1 MKKILF
7 IICCIFS
14 FTFILAFLYTKYP
27 SDKTIRNLV
36 QNNLIHQTQVLSYEI
51 ELAQIGCESN
61 SCYLRALLNNE
72 FDRLSGGFSN
82 RYQYATYN
90 FEDKTLTKAERA
102 AKRVTLSDYLSK
114 LAVCHLITESLHK
127 NFQIRI
133 NNNEFVHP
141 IQLLTNIIEQVSLQ
155 ELLMP
160 QKLKPYAIA
169 LKNKGIIDHDF
180 DKLLKNIESNKLQSP
195 LDLLNYSSKAVLIN
209 YQEYDPKVTRN
220 YLEKLLQK
228 IAIVLPEL
236 SFNHFESKI
245 IVDSTSSEDEN
256 KDYQVTVSLTLNGH
270 KYQQLFKHY
279 AHTDETYNVVVLEDY
294 YKIFNKILV
303 DIQSPYRLHLVKVPE
318 NITSELH
325 FFGIMA
331 LTKEQEQ
338 LLKQNQIYLTTSLEN
353 FEKSLTTSR
362 VEIAIKEYQNIG
374 LLAHLSPKQIEE
386 AKERI
391 LSQDYTSLNDILKD
405 FPDVF
410 LRIDAELQNLQD
422 PYASLVKELKQLSH
436 NEFDPIDVSDN
447 FDIKNGKS
455 VTVKFKIKNKN
466 YQKILK
472 IEDDWIDIDFFSF
485 IDSVVK
491 EQKLKGKFYSILSDS
506 QIITLIY
513 LTNDQYIYLK
523 KNKLI
528 EFSSF

>member
-1 MKKILF
+1 MKKILL

-90 FEDKTLTKAERA
+90 FEDKTLTKAERV

-114 LAVCHLITESLHK
+114 LAVCQLITESIRRS
-127 NFQIRI
+127 FQIRI

-160 QKLKPYAIA
+160 QMLKPYAIA
-169 LKNKGIIDHDF
+169 LKNKGIIDHNF
-180 DKLLKNIESNKLQSP
+180 DNLLKNIESNKLQST

-209 YQEYDPKVTRN
+209 YQEYDPKITRN

-228 IAIVLPEL
+228 IAKVLPEL
-236 SFNHFESKI
+236 SFHHFESKI
-245 IVDSTSSEDEN
+245 IVDSTSSENEN
-256 KDYQVTVSLTLNGH
+256 KDYQVTVSLTVNGH

-279 AHTDETYNVVVLEDY
+279 ANTDAKYDVVALEDY
-294 YKIFNKILV
+294 YKVFNKILV

-362 VEIAIKEYQNIG
+362 VEVAIKEYQNIG
-374 LLAHLSPKQIEE
+374 LLAHLSPKQTKE

-391 LSQDYTSLNDILKD
+391 LSQDHTSLNDILKG

-410 LRIDAELQNLQD
+410 LRLDAELQNLQD

-436 NEFDPIDVSDN
+436 NEFYPIDVSDN
-447 FDIKNGKS
+447 FDINNGKS
-455 VTVKFKIKNKN
+455 VVVKFKIKNKN